1 MLFIGL
7 TSWAN
12 YGFSVASIESSN
24 DTSLVKTNKVDL
36 IEDEI
41 EEATA
46 LQFKYAIILG
56 VNVESLKNNEL
67 LNFIEKWYGVKYL
80 YGGTTMK
87 GIDCSAFTQVLLKNV
102 YGIATD
108 RVVGDQYNKCNKIN
122 RSDLQIGDLLF
133 FRHKDKSYLTHV
145 AFYLGNNKFIHASV
159 NKGITIDDLNS
170 KYYSNIYYGSGRP
183 KNISLPTT
191 ISNFEKK

>member
-1 MLFIGL
+1 MLFIAL
-7 TSWAN
+7 TTLAN
-12 YGFSVASIESSN
+12 NGFSVPYLETPN
-24 DTSLVKTNKVDL
+24 DTSLVKANKVNL

-41 EEATA
+41 EEATT

-67 LNFIEKWYGVKYL
+67 LRFIENWYGVKYL

-122 RSDLQIGDLLF
+122 RAELQIGDLLF
-133 FRHKDKSYLTHV
+133 FKHKDKSYLTHV

-170 KYYSNIYYGSGRP
+170 KYYSNIYYGAGRP
-183 KNISLPTT
+183 KISLTPT
-191 ISNFEKK
+191 ISKIEKK